1 MQAILT
7 ECSCFVVE
15 KKRTTF
21 AITAVELYREKILL
35 WLLQYKFNYSSTA
48 NNTGLGSNQIKSA
61 NGKINTC
68 KKEIK

>member
-21 AITAVELYREKILL
+21 AITAVELYREKNIAMAI
-35 WLLQYKFNYSSTA
+35 TI
-48 NNTGLGSNQIKSA
+48 QI
-61 NGKINTC
+61 
-68 KKEIK
+68 